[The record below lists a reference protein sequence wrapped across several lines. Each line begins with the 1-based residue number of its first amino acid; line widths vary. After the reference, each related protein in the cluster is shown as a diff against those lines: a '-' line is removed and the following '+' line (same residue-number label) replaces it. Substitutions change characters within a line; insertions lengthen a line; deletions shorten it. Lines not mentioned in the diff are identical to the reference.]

1 MILKVL
7 TYLFSKKY
15 DYKYSSNCYSFRRK
29 ITVKKAFKDLSKNKN
44 ISKLYGYKMDIS
56 NYFNSINTELML
68 NKLKIFLEEDEEL
81 FKLIKDIL
89 VDKKVKF
96 NNKIIEEEKGI
107 MAGIPISSFLAN
119 IYLTSV
125 DKYFEK
131 ENVLYARYSD
141 DIILFTEKEKLDQY
155 MEKLQNMIKE
165 NKLTLNPHK
174 IQLIKPHDKWDF
186 LGFSYEN
193 GIIDLS
199 EISIKKI
206 KGKIKRS
213 SRKLRRWMNKNN
225 ANYERAISAVI
236 RKYNRKFFMIENT
249 RELTWQLW
257 YFPVI
262 NTSKSLKEIDLYM
275 QESLRYIKTG
285 KYNKKNYNLTYKELK
300 QLGYKSLVNEYYKHI
315 KLNKKIINF

>member
-1 MILKVL
+1 MRAVL
-7 TYLFSKKY
+7 F
-15 DYKYSSNCYSFRRK
+15 
-29 ITVKKAFKDLSKNKN
+29 DLDGT
-44 ISKLYGYKMDIS
+44 LTDTLTDIS
-56 NYFNSINTELML
+56 DAMNRALARNGLPQWDRDAYRYLVGNGARILARRAVRDRQDLMEAVLADDPPLLAFLTALLTEPRA
-68 NKLKIFLEEDEEL
+68 LEGDG
-81 FKLIKDIL
+81 
-89 VDKKVKF
+89 VVTGQ
-96 NNKIIEEEKGI
+96 KGI
-107 MAGIPISSFLAN
+107 MAGTPIASFYAN
-119 IYLTSV
+119 LYLKDLDEIFR
-125 DKYFEK
+125 DKG
-131 ENVLYARYSD
+131 VLYARYSD

-285 KYNKKNYNLTYKELK
+285 KYNKK
-300 QLGYKSLVNEYYKHI
+300 
-315 KLNKKIINF
+315 IIT